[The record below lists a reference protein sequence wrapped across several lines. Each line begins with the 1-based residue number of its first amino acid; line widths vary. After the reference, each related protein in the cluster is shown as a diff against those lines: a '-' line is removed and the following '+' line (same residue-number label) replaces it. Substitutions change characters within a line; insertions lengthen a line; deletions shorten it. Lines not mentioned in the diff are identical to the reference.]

1 MKTQFIN
8 PLRAGFKIKVKRK
21 VEIWDHTRAWCM
33 IQISSGQLVMC
44 CVWWPACPTA
54 SGHAYDEATDGLLG
68 RFCPDLDQGFSSA
81 PGQSVSG
88 VVCRRWMQENTIS
101 HRCSIGFRIAL
112 MPSSR
117 SYWHTPATWD
127 LQQEEPR
134 PTALETRLT
143 VGLVPGKPLW
153 LPHPVIENA
162 IRAKKGWN
170 HFLTRGCLTSSP
182 VDCLVAETACQ
193 IDVLL
198 LPNWTDWF
206 PWSVVDLDLYCD
218 DAVLHLLFVQ
228 VIHKHRHVEPSHPE
242 AVAGVLFL
250 TALLLWNSQYYSG
263 LLWCY
268 KYLSICP
275 HLLLTV
281 FCPGASSEPCPER
294 WMRLKASFMADRD
307 R

>member
-1 MKTQFIN
+1 MHDPNF
-8 PLRAGFKIKVKRK
+8 LRTTCHVLCMVASMPYG
-21 VEIWDHTRAWCM
+21 IWTC
-33 IQISSGQLVMC
+33 L
-44 CVWWPACPTA
+44 WWGNRW
-54 SGHAYDEATDGLLG
+54 S
-68 RFCPDLDQGFSSA
+68 
-81 PGQSVSG
+81 PGP
-88 VVCRRWMQENTIS
+88 
-101 HRCSIGFRIAL
+101 FL
-112 MPSSR
+112 
-117 SYWHTPATWD
+117 
-127 LQQEEPR
+127 PR
-134 PTALETRLT
+134 PGPGIQLSSWTVSQWCGVPEVDAGKHNLPQVLNWIQDSINAFIQELLTHSSHMRPAAGRTEAHCTGDSSDSGSSTWETSVAASSCHRKCNT
-143 VGLVPGKPLW
+143 SQEGMKPL
-153 LPHPVIENA
+153 L
-162 IRAKKGWN
+162 
-170 HFLTRGCLTSSP
+170 RGCLTSSP
-182 VDCLVAETACQ
+182 VDCLFAESACQ

-263 LLWCY
+263 LLLCY

-294 WMRLKASFMADRD
+294 WMRLKASFMADRV